1 MPQITR
7 RDTLFLLAALP
18 FAPEAMAA
26 PTPYRL
32 DARASSVG
40 FRFNLSGANQSGSMP
55 VKSAKIMIDPAN
67 LSRSTV
73 DVSVDVA
80 RTKTRLMFARDA
92 MLGQDVLWAKRY
104 PTIRFVSTR
113 VQLGSGGRIS
123 DGARITGNMTLRGT
137 TQPVTFDAGL
147 YRNRGSNRAD
157 LSKLFIRLRGAISR
171 SAFGADGYPSLV
183 RDRVELDIKA
193 VIVQS

>member
-1 MPQITR
+1 MRQLTR
-7 RDTLFLLAALP
+7 RATLLSLASLP
-18 FAPEAMAA
+18 FATGAKAA
-26 PTPYRL
+26 PIPYRL
-32 DARASSVG
+32 DAQVSRVG
-40 FRFNLSGANQSGSMP
+40 FRFNLSGANQTGSMP

-80 RTKTRLMFARDA
+80 RTDTRLMFARDA

-113 VQLGSGGRIS
+113 VQLGPGGRIS
-123 DGARITGNMTLRGT
+123 DGARITGNLTLRGVT
-137 TQPVTFDAGL
+137 RPVTFDAGL
-147 YRNRGSNRAD
+147 YRNRGSARSD